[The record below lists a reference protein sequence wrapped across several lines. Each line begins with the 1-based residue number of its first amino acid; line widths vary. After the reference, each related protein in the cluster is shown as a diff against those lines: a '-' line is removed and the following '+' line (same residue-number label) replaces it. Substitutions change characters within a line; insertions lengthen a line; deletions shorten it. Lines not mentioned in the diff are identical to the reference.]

1 MNEITVA
8 EADRRRP
15 TSRILDV
22 RENDEVATGMI
33 PGALHVPMGQLGQ
46 RLSEL
51 SPTQPIIVVCRSGR
65 RSAVAAAAL
74 VDAGFTADTMA
85 GGMDAWALAGLPTT

>member
-15 TSRILDV
+15 TSQIVDV
-22 RENDEVATGMI
+22 RENEEVATGMI

-51 SPTQPIIVVCRSGR
+51 SPTQSIIVVCRSGR

-74 VDAGFTADTMA
+74 AGAGFTADTMV
-85 GGMDAWALAGLPTT
+85 GGMDAWTLAGLPTT

>member
-15 TSRILDV
+15 TSQIVDV
-22 RENDEVATGMI
+22 RENEEVATGMI

-51 SPTQPIIVVCRSGR
+51 SPTQSIIVVCRSGR
-65 RSAVAAAAL
+65 RSAAGPAAGSPSAPRSRRRP
-74 VDAGFTADTMA
+74 AGRPPTAPA
-85 GGMDAWALAGLPTT
+85 GRPDR

>member
-1 MNEITVA
+1 MNEITVT
-8 EADRRRP
+8 EVDRRRP
-15 TSRILDV
+15 TSQILDV

-51 SPTQPIIVVCRSGR
+51 SPTRPIIVVCRSGR
-65 RSAVAAAAL
+65 RSAAAAAAL
-74 VDAGFTADTMA
+74 AGAGFTADTMA
-85 GGMDAWALAGLPTT
+85 GGMDAWTLAGLPIT